1 MGFQNYVANEN
12 RRIRKQIDHKYYMI
26 KNFKSDRQKW
36 RFKKV
41 IILCFFL
48 YIGFVTLTSITTT
61 GIFSFLP
68 LGIAIWYIMKWRK
81 QEEEMGNTIN

>member
-68 LGIAIWYIMKWRK
+68 LGIAGWYAVKWDK
-81 QEEEMGNTIN
+81 QEKEMGDTLD